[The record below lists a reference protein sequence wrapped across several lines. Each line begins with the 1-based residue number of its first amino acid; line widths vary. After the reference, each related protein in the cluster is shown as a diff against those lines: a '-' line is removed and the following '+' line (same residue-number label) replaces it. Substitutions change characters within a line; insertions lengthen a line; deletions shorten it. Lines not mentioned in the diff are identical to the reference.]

1 MTFFLLFVKI
11 FKSFQNA
18 RAISSAGRAGALQ
31 ALGRR
36 FDPVIAQSLLLSDM
50 IKIQIWVEFSL
61 YDYFKIYLHNRSDSF
76 SIRFFKFYNKIYF
89 KKVNGVRFNNRG
101 NNFTNSFNFS
111 NIHESYRKYFRKN
124 KSFCERK

>member
-1 MTFFLLFVKI
+1 M

-50 IKIQIWVEFSL
+50 IKIQI
-61 YDYFKIYLHNRSDSF
+61 
-76 SIRFFKFYNKIYF
+76 
-89 KKVNGVRFNNRG
+89 
-101 NNFTNSFNFS
+101 
-111 NIHESYRKYFRKN
+111 
-124 KSFCERK
+124 